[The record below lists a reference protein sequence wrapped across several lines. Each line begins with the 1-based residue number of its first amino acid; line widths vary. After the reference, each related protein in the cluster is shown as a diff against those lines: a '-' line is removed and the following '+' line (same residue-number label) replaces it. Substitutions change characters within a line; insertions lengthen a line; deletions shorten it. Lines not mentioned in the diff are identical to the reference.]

1 MEEALHKRIVGQ
13 DEAIVAVSKSV
24 RRARAGLKDPR
35 RPIGSF
41 IFLGPTG
48 VGKTELVR
56 ALSEFMF
63 GSEEALVRLDMSEFM
78 EKHTVARLV
87 GAPPGYV
94 GYDEGGQLTEAV
106 RRKSYSAILL
116 DEIEKAYPDVFNI
129 LLQIFDDGHL
139 TDAKGRRVDFRN
151 TIIIMTSN
159 IGSELIR
166 KEGAIGFISRSD
178 ETKAAQL
185 SYEKM
190 RDKVLDEM
198 KKTFRP
204 EFLNRIDGVVVFHA
218 LNKEHIR
225 KIVELMLSQVQG
237 QLKEK
242 DIKLEITDAAKDYLG
257 EKGYDP
263 AFGAR
268 PLRRVIEREV
278 EDQLSD
284 ALLNGKFRNGETI
297 QIDYLDGKVTL
308 EKIVPQSVAVAG
320 RSA

>member
-1 MEEALHKRIVGQ
+1 
-13 DEAIVAVSKSV
+13 
-24 RRARAGLKDPR
+24 
-35 RPIGSF
+35 
-41 IFLGPTG
+41 
-48 VGKTELVR
+48 
-56 ALSEFMF
+56 
-63 GSEEALVRLDMSEFM
+63 
-78 EKHTVARLV
+78 
-87 GAPPGYV
+87 
-94 GYDEGGQLTEAV
+94 
-106 RRKSYSAILL
+106 
-116 DEIEKAYPDVFNI
+116 
-129 LLQIFDDGHL
+129 
-139 TDAKGRRVDFRN
+139 
-151 TIIIMTSN
+151 MTSN

-166 KEGAIGFISRSD
+166 KEGSIGFVSHSD

-242 DIKLEITDAAKDYLG
+242 DLKIEITEAAKDYLG

-284 ALLNGKFRNGETI
+284 ALLNGKFRSGETI
-297 QIDYLDGKVTL
+297 KIDYQDGKIVL
-308 EKIVPQSVAVAG
+308 EKIVLQSTAVAG